1 MYINKQMRTW
11 QVEYISMLLKE
22 LVLICDVA
30 RAQSL
35 QCIQIEVLRPL
46 MSLGRGEADV
56 IKNWIPS
63 GNIFT
68 VILVQKCC
76 LFVKFN

>member
-1 MYINKQMRTW
+1 M
-11 QVEYISMLLKE
+11 
-22 LVLICDVA
+22 ICDVA

-56 IKNWIPS
+56 IKN
-63 GNIFT
+63 
-68 VILVQKCC
+68 
-76 LFVKFN
+76 